1 LAAPAPSVR
10 IYYKVVDDNREKAE
24 GRFFSFQTFD
34 ESDTGRNSARAARFL
49 ATGRLLPR
57 GEFERNR
64 DRIIQEV
71 KRTVGL
77 DRKEK
82 ELQADF
88 WTKESAALVKS
99 HRHREAANL
108 LKKALAL
115 IPSHPAAKHA
125 LVEVERLIKAPT
137 APSVDQFQVF
147 AQIRSTSYQIKIDGK
162 PISRSGF
169 ILADYLFGPK
179 GQAHSGYQPW
189 GSRTYS
195 KAEIVRDH
203 AKIVEAV
210 LRDKNL
216 VVSRLMR
223 GTSRAI
229 FWTKG
234 GPSGWQL
241 DDCCA
246 FRDLKE
252 TRSLLV
258 KEKVPFQA

>member
-1 LAAPAPSVR
+1 MAAPASSVR
-10 IYYKVVDDNREKAE
+10 VYYHVVEDNREKAQ
-24 GRFFSFQTFD
+24 GRFLRFQTFD
-34 ESDTGRNSARAARFL
+34 ESDAGRNSARAARFL

-71 KRTVGL
+71 KKTVGL

-88 WTKESAALVKS
+88 WTKESAALVRS
-99 HRHREAANL
+99 HRHREAVNL

-115 IPSHPAAKHA
+115 IPSHPAAKQA
-125 LVEVERLIKAPT
+125 LAEAERLIKAPT
-137 APSVDQFQVF
+137 TPSLEQFQVF

-162 PISRSGF
+162 PVSRSGS
-169 ILADYLFGPK
+169 ILGDYLFVPK
-179 GQAHSGYQPW
+179 GQARSGYQPW

-203 AKIVEAV
+203 SKIIEAV

-216 VVSRLMR
+216 VVSRLTR
-223 GTSRAI
+223 GTSRAV

-241 DDCCA
+241 DDCCLY
-246 FRDLKE
+246 RELKE
-252 TRSLLV
+252 PRALLV
-258 KEKVPFQA
+258 KDKVPFQA